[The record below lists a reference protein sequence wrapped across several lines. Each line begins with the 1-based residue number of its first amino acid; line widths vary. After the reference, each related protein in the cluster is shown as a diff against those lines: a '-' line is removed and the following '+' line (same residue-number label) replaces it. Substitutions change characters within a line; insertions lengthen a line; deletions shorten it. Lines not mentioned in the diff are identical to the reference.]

1 MTGNP
6 CFGHSKV
13 RAVEN
18 SDKRKGR
25 GRYDP
30 PRPNTYQ
37 PKHMKQIHQV
47 PAKPGASGLGVG
59 FSFLR
64 KARRILVSAEF

>member
-1 MTGNP
+1 
-6 CFGHSKV
+6 
-13 RAVEN
+13 
-18 SDKRKGR
+18 
-25 GRYDP
+25 
-30 PRPNTYQ
+30 
-37 PKHMKQIHQV
+37 MKQIHQV

>member
-1 MTGNP
+1 MMDKLRN
-6 CFGHSKV
+6 GHSKICLH
-13 RAVEN
+13 AECI
-18 SDKRKGR
+18 KRKGR